1 MYCFQAD
8 NNYLTIHSPVLD
20 ARKKKERKKR
30 LVNTRRILQALVY
43 DILPLGEG
51 AGKRCSE
58 CALGEAKDHSFS
70 ESTGNGVDVVT
81 RRDLA
86 RE

>member
-8 NNYLTIHSPVLD
+8 NNYLTIHSSVLD
-20 ARKKKERKKR
+20 ARKKRRR